1 MKNQQL
7 ITKLREKGIKI
18 TPQRTAICQLILSSK
33 DHPSAEQIYREIKK
47 GFPTI
52 SPATVYQTLHLLT
65 KIGLIQEMGFNNGI
79 SRYEPNTSPHINI
92 ICQKCGAI
100 SDYEAASIK
109 EMWFKIVE
117 ELGIKPTGQRL
128 EIFRYC
134 DKCQKLSTRG
144 DENDR

>member
-7 ITKLREKGIKI
+7 ITKLREKGFKI
-18 TPQRTAICQLILSSK
+18 TPQRIAICQLILSSK
-33 DHPSAEQIYREIKK
+33 DHPTAEQIYNKVKK
-47 GFPTI
+47 EYPTI

-65 KIGLIQEMGFNNGI
+65 NIGIIQEMGFNNGI

-92 ICQKCGAI
+92 ICQKCGVI
-100 SDYEAASIK
+100 SDYEAESIK
-109 EMWFKIVE
+109 ETWLKIVE

-134 DKCQKLSTRG
+134 DKCAPS
-144 DENDR
+144 

>member
-7 ITKLREKGIKI
+7 ITKLREKGFKV
-18 TPQRTAICQLILSSK
+18 TPQRIAICELILSSK
-33 DHPSAEQIYREIKK
+33 DHPTAEQVYQKVKK
-47 GFPTI
+47 EYPTI

-65 KIGLIQEMGFNNGI
+65 NIGLIQEMGFNNGI

-92 ICQKCGAI
+92 ICPKCGVI
-100 SDYEAASIK
+100 SDYEAVSIK
-109 EMWFKIVE
+109 EMWSKIVD

-134 DKCQKLSTRG
+134 DKCAPS
-144 DENDR
+144 

>member
-7 ITKLREKGIKI
+7 ITKLREKGFKI

-33 DHPSAEQIYREIKK
+33 DHPTAEQVYDKIKK
-47 GFPTI
+47 EFPAI

-65 KIGLIQEMGFNNGI
+65 KIGLIQEMGFNKGI

-128 EIFRYC
+128 EIFRCC

-144 DENDR
+144 DENDQ

>member
-1 MKNQQL
+1 MKNQQF
-7 ITKLREKGIKI
+7 ITKLREKGFKV
-18 TPQRTAICQLILSSK
+18 TPQRIAICELILSSK
-33 DHPSAEQIYREIKK
+33 DHPTAEQVYQKVKK
-47 GFPTI
+47 EYPTI

-65 KIGLIQEMGFNNGI
+65 NMGIIQEMGFNNGI

-92 ICQKCGAI
+92 ICQKCGVI
-100 SDYEAASIK
+100 SDYEAVSIK

-134 DKCQKLSTRG
+134 DKCAPS
-144 DENDR
+144 

>member
-7 ITKLREKGIKI
+7 ITKLREKGFKI
-18 TPQRTAICQLILSSK
+18 TPQRIAVYQLILSSK
-33 DHPSAEQIYREIKK
+33 DHPTAEQIYQKVKK
-47 GFPTI
+47 EYPTI

-65 KIGLIQEMGFNNGI
+65 NMGIIQEMGFNNGI

-92 ICQKCGAI
+92 ICQKCGVI
-100 SDYEAASIK
+100 SDYEAVSIK
-109 EMWFKIVE
+109 EMWFKIVK

-134 DKCQKLSTRG
+134 DKCAPS
-144 DENDR
+144 